1 MSFAPFTSQHRSCR
15 QYVSLLMAPAVV
27 VFLSS
32 NFVNVG
38 NLAFNM
44 IFSRLM
50 GPELFGVLALLLT
63 IKLALLGVMG
73 ALQMAVSQ
81 MIASQKGTEES
92 QIEQAL
98 SRINRLLIVG
108 FFTLGIPLT
117 AGLVLVEMVGAR
129 LELPSMHL
137 LLILLVAV
145 PFGASLSIL
154 RGIAFGRM
162 QAGRIALSANVE
174 MVVRLFGAFLGW
186 ELGFGLEGV
195 VLAISVSIIAG
206 WAVLLDLLPSV
217 RTKLPIR
224 STAGILAVSAAPF
237 GLLQLSQVLALDG
250 DIFLA
255 NATLPAS
262 EAGFIGV
269 LSLFQRIQFFA
280 CFALAGVLL
289 PGVVIAARDGKSVLR
304 AVAPVFALFVAVSIP
319 LAIVAAFMPTTLIGA
334 MVGKQYLAAA
344 PVLIFAV
351 FSAVCF
357 TFSFLV
363 ATLLAAL
370 GNITGI
376 LLVFACA
383 LLQLALMSFNDPSSF
398 ADLLW
403 VKVMCQAATA
413 TVLALT
419 FLNHMQRTHFASL
432 ARSTS

>member
-1 MSFAPFTSQHRSCR
+1 MSLVPFTSQQRSWR
-15 QYVSLLMAPAVV
+15 QFVSLLMAPAVV

-32 NFVNVG
+32 NLVNVG

-81 MIASQKGTEES
+81 LVASKMGSEES
-92 QIEQAL
+92 QIEQVL
-98 SRINRLLIVG
+98 SRINRLLIAG
-108 FFTLGIPLT
+108 LFSLGIPLT

-129 LELPSMHL
+129 LDLPAMHL

-162 QAGRIALSANVE
+162 QVGRIVLSANVE
-174 MVVRLFGAFLGW
+174 MVVRLAGAFLAW

-195 VLAISVSIIAG
+195 VAAISVSIVVG

-217 RTKLPIR
+217 RVKLPLR
-224 STAGILAVSAAPF
+224 STAGILTASAAPF

-255 NATLPAS
+255 NAVLPAS

-289 PGVVIAARDGKSVLR
+289 PGVIIAARDGKSVLR

-319 LAIVAAFMPTTLIGA
+319 LAIAAFFMPTTLVSA
-334 MVGKQYLAAA
+334 MVGEQYLAAA
-344 PVLIFAV
+344 PVLILAV

-357 TFSFLV
+357 TFSYLV

-383 LLQLALMSFNDPSSF
+383 LFQLALMCDPSSF

-403 VKVMCQAATA
+403 VKAMCQVATA
-413 TVLALT
+413 TVLTLTLLHHMHRTRFSALT
-419 FLNHMQRTHFASL
+419 H
-432 ARSTS
+432 STS

>member
-1 MSFAPFTSQHRSCR
+1 MSVAPFTLPHTGWR
-15 QYVSLLMAPAVV
+15 QIASLLLAPAVV

-32 NFVNVG
+32 NLVNVG

-81 MIASQKGTEES
+81 MVASSTGPEES
-92 QIEQAL
+92 QFEQAL

-108 FFTLGIPLT
+108 LFSLGIPLT
-117 AGLVLVEMVGAR
+117 AGLVLVEMVVAR
-129 LELPSMHL
+129 LELPALHL
-137 LLILLVAV
+137 LLMLLVAV

-162 QAGRIALSANVE
+162 QAGRIVLSANAE
-174 MVVRLFGAFLGW
+174 MVVRLAGALLAW

-195 VLAISVSIIAG
+195 VFAISLSIVAG
-206 WAVLLDLLPSV
+206 WIVLADLLPSP
-217 RTKLPIR
+217 RTKLHVR
-224 STAGILAVSAAPF
+224 TTAGILAASAAPF

-255 NATLPAS
+255 NAMLPAS

-289 PGVVIAARDGKSVLR
+289 PGVIIAVRDGSDVLR
-304 AVAPVFALFVAVSIP
+304 ASTPVFALFFAVSIF
-319 LAIVAAFMPTTLIGA
+319 LVIATLLMPSLMISL
-334 MVGKQYLAAA
+334 MVGDQYLAAA

-351 FSAVCF
+351 MSAVCF
-357 TFSFLV
+357 TFSYLA
-363 ATLLAAL
+363 ATLLVALGHKIGILVVFAAAL
-370 GNITGI
+370 I
-376 LLVFACA
+376 
-383 LLQLALMSFNDPSSF
+383 QLAIMFLSCPSSF
-398 ADLLW
+398 ADLLK
-403 VKVMCQAATA
+403 VKAMCQAATA
-413 TVLALT
+413 MCLVLALLRYT
-419 FLNHMQRTHFASL
+419 RCAQNSPVT
-432 ARSTS
+432 RST

>member
-1 MSFAPFTSQHRSCR
+1 MSLVPFTLHHNGWR
-15 QYVSLLMAPAVV
+15 QIVSLLMAPVVV

-32 NFVNVG
+32 NLVNVG

-44 IFSRLM
+44 IFSRLL

-81 MIASQKGTEES
+81 MVASKMGPEES
-92 QIEQAL
+92 QIERAL
-98 SRINRLLIVG
+98 SRINRLLIAG
-108 FFTLGIPLT
+108 LFSLGIPLT
-117 AGLVLVEMVGAR
+117 AGLVLVEMFVAR
-129 LELPSMHL
+129 LELGMHL

-162 QAGRIALSANVE
+162 QAGRIVLSANVE
-174 MVVRLFGAFLGW
+174 MVVRLAGAFLAW
-186 ELGFGLEGV
+186 ELGVGLEGV
-195 VLAISVSIIAG
+195 VAAISVSIIAG
-206 WAVLLDLLPSV
+206 WAVLFDLLPPT
-217 RTKLPIR
+217 RTQLPIR
-224 STAGILAVSAAPF
+224 STAGILVASAAPF
-237 GLLQLSQVLALDG
+237 GLIQLSQVLALDG

-255 NATLPAS
+255 NAALPAS

-289 PGVVIAARDGKSVLR
+289 PGVIIAARDGKSVLR
-304 AVAPVFALFVAVSIP
+304 AVVPVFALFVAVSIP
-319 LAIVAAFMPTTLIGA
+319 LVTAAFFIPTTLISA
-334 MVGKQYLAAA
+334 MVGEQYLAAA
-344 PVLIFAV
+344 PALILAV

-357 TFSFLV
+357 TFSYLV

-370 GNITGI
+370 GKITGI
-376 LLVFACA
+376 LLVFAGA
-383 LLQLALMSFNDPSSF
+383 LLQLALMYFNDPSSF

-403 VKVMCQAATA
+403 VKATCQAATA
-413 TVLALT
+413 TVLT
-419 FLNHMQRTHFASL
+419 FSL
-432 ARSTS
+432 LYHVQCNRISAFTRSTS